1 MHPEANKH
9 ARLAQSVE
17 RQALNLVVGG
27 SSPPVGDSF
36 FHSLFNHK
44 SSSKD
49 DHIKEAAPAEHEKE
63 AAAPAA
69 EQDEVEKEPEP
80 AAEAEA
86 QEEQPEENDTLDE
99 IQRAGEKF
107 EETINDYKKKK
118 GRFRFFD

>member
-1 MHPEANKH
+1 M
-9 ARLAQSVE
+9 
-17 RQALNLVVGG
+17 
-27 SSPPVGDSF
+27 SPS
-36 FHSLFNHK
+36 
-44 SSSKD
+44 
-49 DHIKEAAPAEHEKE
+49 
-63 AAAPAA
+63 AAPAA
-69 EQDEVEKEPEP
+69 EQDEAEKEPEP